1 MTDLKYFNVL
11 RIGLKDDFKKLWLV
25 FNKYKKF
32 EHIYSRLPEVL
43 KELDIKRGDIWDKLD
58 VDKEYEK
65 IINSN
70 TKIILFDDKN
80 YPKLLKEIYSPPL
93 GLYIRG
99 SESCF
104 NSNHNLAVIG
114 SRKSTDYGRRATEKI
129 TKDLKDSNITIVS
142 GLALGI
148 DSYAHKCALENGLK
162 TIGIIGSGFNYFFPS
177 ENIELAK
184 SIVKNNGLVVS
195 EYPLDFKPE
204 KYYFP
209 ARNRIISGISKGVL
223 IVEAQKKSGTLITAK
238 FAEEQ
243 NRDIYAIPNNIF
255 EKNSCGTNILIKDG
269 AKLIDSGDDILLD
282 MNLKI

>member
-1 MTDLKYFNVL
+1 MTDLKYFNIL
-11 RIGLKDDFKKLWLV
+11 RIGLKDNFKKLWLI

-43 KELDIKRGDIWDKLD
+43 KEIDVKRSDIWDKLN
-58 VDKEYEK
+58 VNKEYEK

-70 TKIILFDDKN
+70 TKIILFEDKN
-80 YPKLLKEIYSPPL
+80 YPKALKEIYSPPL

-99 SESCF
+99 NESCF
-104 NSNHNLAVIG
+104 NSNHNLAIIG
-114 SRKSTDYGRRATEKI
+114 SRKSTNYGKQATEKI
-129 TKDLKDSNITIVS
+129 IKDLKDSKITIVS

-148 DSYAHKCALENGLK
+148 DSYAHKYALKNNLK

-177 ENIELAK
+177 ENINLAK
-184 SIVKNNGLVVS
+184 SIVKNGGLVVS
-195 EYPLDFKPE
+195 EYPLEFKPE

-209 ARNRIISGISKGVL
+209 ARNRIISGVSKGVL
-223 IVEAQKKSGTLITAK
+223 IIEAQKKSGTLITAK

-255 EKNSCGTNILIKDG
+255 EESSCGTNILIKEG
-269 AKLIDSGDDILLD
+269 AKLVDSGNDILLD